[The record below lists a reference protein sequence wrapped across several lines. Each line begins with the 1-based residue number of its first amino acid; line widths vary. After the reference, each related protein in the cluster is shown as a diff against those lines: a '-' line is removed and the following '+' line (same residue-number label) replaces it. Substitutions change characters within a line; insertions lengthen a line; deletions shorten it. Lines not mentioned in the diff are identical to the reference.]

1 MPTRDEAIEIAV
13 DDRRIAGTLVTPAT
27 VLPGV
32 LFVHG
37 WGASQEQYLARA
49 QQIAALGCV
58 CLAFD
63 LRGHAR
69 DELEYERVTR
79 EDNLRD
85 VVAAY
90 DLLVAQRLVDDT
102 AIAVIGSSYG
112 GYLASILTSLRPVR
126 WLGLRAPALYQ
137 DQDWAVPK
145 RRLNREELA
154 RYRRRL
160 VRPEENRA
168 LRACAAFAGD
178 VLVVESERDDVVP
191 HPAVASYLGAFA
203 KARSQTHRVIEG
215 ADHGLVEQVHQR
227 AYTMLLI
234 RWATEMVLG
243 ARQEE
248 SRPAEVRAVPG
259 DLLMAAEPGEEI
271 LDELVR

>member
-178 VLVVESERDDVVP
+178 VLGGRIRARRCRAASRGGQLSWGFCQGTLADAQGNRGCRPRIGRTSAPASLHHAPDQVGDRD
-191 HPAVASYLGAFA
+191 
-203 KARSQTHRVIEG
+203 
-215 ADHGLVEQVHQR
+215 
-227 AYTMLLI
+227 
-234 RWATEMVLG
+234 G
-243 ARQEE
+243 ARC
-248 SRPAEVRAVPG
+248 PARGKSTCGGAGSPG
-259 DLLMAAEPGEEI
+259 
-271 LDELVR
+271 